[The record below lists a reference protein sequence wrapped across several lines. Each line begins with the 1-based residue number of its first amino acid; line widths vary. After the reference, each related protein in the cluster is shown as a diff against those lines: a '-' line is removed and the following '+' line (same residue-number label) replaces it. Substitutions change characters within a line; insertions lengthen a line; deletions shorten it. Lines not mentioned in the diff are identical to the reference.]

1 MVEKT
6 VLDSGLVV
14 ISEYISAFPSFA
26 LSYTLRGGA
35 RRETEKNFGI
45 YHMIEHMLFKGT
57 EKYDMKTIA
66 DISDSLG
73 GKLNAF
79 TGKEVTQYYIKAV
92 DEHLRQSFD
101 ILTQMVMHSVFP
113 EDEFIKEQNVA
124 LQEINEAEDNP
135 ETNAF
140 ETFYEGLF
148 QGSGLAH
155 AIGGRIESVSSFDR
169 DRLYR
174 FYKQHYTPDNMI
186 LSAVG
191 KVEHRQLVQMAQEA
205 FTDFPA
211 AKPGGFTYPTATYHQ
226 KNSSKQNGSL
236 NQVYVII
243 GFEGFPLVSPDRHR
257 MMILNDIL
265 GAGMSSRLFQKIRE
279 EKGLSYT
286 VSSFADSYM
295 DIGLQM
301 IYSIVEP
308 SMVNEYLDAVKI
320 EIQLLKDKGI
330 TSTEL
335 QRARESIRASIILGL
350 ESRASKMRFNVNNE
364 LHYQREVTIEEI
376 VDNVGSATIDDINH
390 LFRKYLDMDKMSVFL
405 YGDVSNGG

>member
-6 VLDSGLVV
+6 ILNSGLVV
-14 ISEYISAFPSFA
+14 ISEHIPAFPSFA
-26 LSYTLRGGA
+26 LSYTMRGGS
-35 RRETEKNFGI
+35 RRETREDFGI
-45 YHMIEHMLFKGT
+45 YHMMEHMLFKGT
-57 EKYDMKTIA
+57 EKYDLKTIA

-79 TGKEVTQYYIKAV
+79 TGKEITQYYIKAV
-92 DEHLRQSFD
+92 DEHLWQSFD
-101 ILTQMVMHSVFP
+101 ILTQMVLHSVFP
-113 EDEFIKEQNVA
+113 EEEFIKEQNVA
-124 LQEINEAEDNP
+124 LQEIHEAEDNP

-140 ETFYEGLF
+140 ESLYEGLF
-148 QGSGLAH
+148 KGSGLAH
-155 AIGGRIESVSSFDR
+155 AIGGRKESVASFDR

-174 FYKQHYTPDNMI
+174 FYKHHYTPDNMI

-191 KVEHRQLVQMAQEA
+191 KVDHQRLVQMAEA
-205 FTDFPA
+205 AFNHFPT
-211 AKPGGFTYPTATYHQ
+211 AKPGDFTYPEAIYHK
-226 KNSSKQNGSL
+226 KNFSKQNGSL

-286 VSSFADSYM
+286 VSSFSDSYM

-308 SMVNEYLDAVKI
+308 SMVDEYIDAVKI
-320 EIQLLKDKGI
+320 EIDLLKEKGI
-330 TSTEL
+330 TRKEL

-376 VDNVGSATIDDINH
+376 VDNVSSATIDDMDH
-390 LFRKYLDMDKMSVFL
+390 LFQKYLDMDNMSVFL
-405 YGDVSNGG
+405 YGDIPGKN